1 MGLALEVAESRVSVP
16 PPGTRP
22 TRRGVD
28 SASLS
33 TTTARGGR
41 VRGQPQS
48 AREADRGHHRVMG
61 GEAGPEG
68 GAAEPEQDGR
78 AGPGRSGQDWEA
90 RGHRG
95 REALEHGPRRPCA
108 KGEGLGW
115 LRTWE
120 GPWRQ
125 ETGEGAWLGR
135 GQDAEA
141 GLEGWTGP
149 LQSQL

>member
-22 TRRGVD
+22 TCRGVD

-61 GEAGPEG
+61 GG
-68 GAAEPEQDGR
+68 GARRAEPQSQSRME
-78 AGPGRSGQDWEA
+78 
-90 RGHRG
+90 
-95 REALEHGPRRPCA
+95 
-108 KGEGLGW
+108 
-115 LRTWE
+115 
-120 GPWRQ
+120 
-125 ETGEGAWLGR
+125 GR
-135 GQDAEA
+135 GQGGA
-141 GLEGWTGP
+141 GRPGRLGVTGAGKP
-149 LQSQL
+149 WSTDPVDLVRRVKA